1 MARYRSYQSVMSAVA
16 REEARRIRE
25 QQQAQVRAER
35 ESIREAKQKER
46 DRVLQAKEQKQRYL
60 DARVQEVDDLNKDLQ
75 RILDELANLLNYT
88 LNIND
93 AIEFAT
99 LRVHEPLVLEPI
111 PDTLM
116 RSTPAPN
123 KEEYFQQVKPQGFL
137 EKVLGLKGRY
147 QRELAAAE
155 EQYRVAL
162 QAYEVIE
169 TQRAANLLQRQAE
182 DTLARQSY
190 QAKVMQREAEVA
202 ELERNYQ
209 QGEVDAVIAYNSMVL
224 ERSVYPDGFPQ
235 NFRLAYKPDAKE
247 LIIDYQ
253 LPDGSI
259 VPLEAEFKYVKT
271 KDSIESKAR
280 KVAEIKGLYQD
291 VIASATL
298 RTLHE
303 VIEADQG
310 NHLAVVTFSGY
321 VDTIDLANG
330 LDVQKY
336 VISTRTTKAEF
347 SQFNLK
353 RIDKQVCLRNMGA
366 RVSPQPF
373 EQQAVKPVVEFNM
386 VDKRF
391 VDQGDVLRD
400 LESRPNLMELLPS
413 EFETLTSNLFSKMGL
428 ETKLTRSSK
437 DGGVDVVAFD
447 LRPVLGGKVIIQAK
461 RYRHAVGV
469 SAVRDL
475 YGTMQHE
482 GANKGIL
489 VTTSSYGTDAYA
501 FVKDKPIEL
510 IDGGGL
516 LHLLNEV
523 GIQARIV
530 MPQG

>member
-1 MARYRSYQSVMSAVA
+1 MIGAVA
-16 REEARRIRE
+16 REQAKHAREEEKAILRAAKEQEKAIKNRE
-25 QQQAQVRAER
+25 KMRQ
-35 ESIREAKQKER
+35 
-46 DRVLQAKEQKQRYL
+46 LQEKEQKQQYL
-60 DARVQEVDDLNKDLQ
+60 ESRIQEVEDLNADLLKICDELSGILNHTLGINDTIEFGSLRVQEPFVAQ
-75 RILDELANLLNYT
+75 Q
-88 LNIND
+88 
-93 AIEFAT
+93 
-99 LRVHEPLVLEPI
+99 I
-111 PDTLM
+111 PDMLT
-116 RSTPAPN
+116 RVIPTPN
-123 KEEYFQQVKPQGFL
+123 REDYLRKVKPQSLL
-137 EKVLGLKGRY
+137 EKALGMKRRY
-147 QRELAAAE
+147 QQDLAAAE
-155 EQYRVAL
+155 EYYQAAIKAHEDAEIERIAKLLEL
-162 QAYEVIE
+162 QA
-169 TQRAANLLQRQAE
+169 AHK
-182 DTLARQSY
+182 LAQQSY
-190 QAKVMQREAEVA
+190 ELKVMQREAEVS
-202 ELERNYQ
+202 ELERGYQ
-209 QGEVDAVIAYNSMVL
+209 QGELDAVIAYNAMVL

-235 NFRLAYKPDAKE
+235 NFRLAYQPESKE

-259 VPLEAEFKYVKT
+259 VPIEGEFKYIKT
-271 KDSIESKAR
+271 RDAIESKSR
-280 KVAEIKGLYQD
+280 KSAELKVLYQD
-291 VIASATL
+291 IIASVTL
-298 RTLHE
+298 RTIHE

-310 NHLAVVTFSGY
+310 NHLLVVTFSGY
-321 VDTIDLANG
+321 VEAVDPATG

-353 RIDKQVCLRNMGA
+353 RIDKLICLRNMGA

-391 VDQGDVLRD
+391 IEQGDILSE

-413 EFETLTSNLFSKMGL
+413 EFETLTSNLFGKMGL

-447 LRPVLGGKVIIQAK
+447 LRPILGGKVVIQSK
-461 RYRHAVGV
+461 RYRHLVGV

-489 VTTSSYGTDAYA
+489 VTTSSYGPDAYA

-523 GIQARIV
+523 GIHARIV
-530 MPQG
+530 MPQGD